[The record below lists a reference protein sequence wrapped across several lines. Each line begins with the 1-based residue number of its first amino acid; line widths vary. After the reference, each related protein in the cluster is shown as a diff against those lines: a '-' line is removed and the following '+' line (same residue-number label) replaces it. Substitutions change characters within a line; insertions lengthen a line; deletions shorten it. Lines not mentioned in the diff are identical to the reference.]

1 VKIFKAGLIGC
12 GFFAQ
17 HHLEA
22 WRRMPNVQLVAA
34 CDYHI
39 ERARAA
45 AARAYT
51 SAEEMLRT
59 EELDF
64 VDIVTRSAGHL
75 DLIALAVEKKL
86 SIICQKP
93 LAPDWE
99 TACRIVEIADK
110 NRILLMVHDNWRWQ
124 PWYRAAGAMIAR
136 GDIGIPIGYSFRFR
150 RKDGVGPEPYPNQ
163 TYFRKLRR
171 QMIDETLV
179 HHIDTARFIFGEI
192 TSVYGEALR
201 RNPGILGED
210 YAILTL
216 RHLKDVIGTIDGN
229 RFLDLDDGPGT
240 DEASF
245 EGESG
250 SIRITARCDIWSGS
264 KKIWTNDVVSGYR
277 GDSVYATQAHFVDC
291 LKTGRPCES
300 SVGEYL
306 EKTFAVVEA
315 AYQSLGSGRRVQTTE
330 ILSTARG

>member
-1 VKIFKAGLIGC
+1 
-12 GFFAQ
+12 
-17 HHLEA
+17 
-22 WRRMPNVQLVAA
+22 
-34 CDYHI
+34 
-39 ERARAA
+39 
-45 AARAYT
+45 
-51 SAEEMLRT
+51 
-59 EELDF
+59 
-64 VDIVTRSAGHL
+64 
-75 DLIALAVEKKL
+75 
-86 SIICQKP
+86 
-93 LAPDWE
+93 
-99 TACRIVEIADK
+99 
-110 NRILLMVHDNWRWQ
+110 
-124 PWYRAAGAMIAR
+124 MIAR

-171 QMIDETLV
+171 QIIDETLV
-179 HHIDTARFIFGEI
+179 HHMDTARFIFGDI

-210 YAILTL
+210 YAILTM

-291 LKTGRPCES
+291 LETGRPCES
-300 SVGEYL
+300 SVGRIFREDL
-306 EKTFAVVEA
+306 FRC
-315 AYQSLGSGRRVQTTE
+315 GSRLPKSRYRPACADHGNPVNSPRLKDPASSSRTTDGTTPLHMLLPFRCV
-330 ILSTARG
+330 LS